1 MVGVRTPSAVWLG
14 AALLAA
20 CTAGAPER
28 AGTDQGDPAKVASL
42 RDLTGAACRSANRFD
57 IAPDPAAPMPVY
69 LYCGTKTRASGA
81 VSATPLPLTMPKD
94 DAGRRALLQSVA
106 AASPAGRDAAT
117 RMSCRDGSW
126 TQGPDGSELLIRPC
140 ALSDG
145 GWPQIE
151 TVAAMGKYVVQGEG
165 LPAMF
170 PVLAAAMQNLAG
182 TAPDA
187 GAPAMEPEA
196 ARRLL
201 QMALGGELHLI
212 GGRDFERFGELT
224 ETARLNNSRKNF
236 RAAEDAYREA
246 LNIQE
251 RAFAP
256 GAVGIGLTLTNL
268 ALEVSNQGR
277 FEEAAALFRR
287 ADPIIQRSP
296 DAGDRARFF
305 TYMAFDAANSG
316 RFQDALRYAREA
328 TSIWREM
335 AEKDTP
341 GFDTA
346 GGADEAKSAA
356 RGELAHSLNIEAAM
370 ALRVGELA
378 DAEAAAK
385 EALVIVGEE
394 PGLPPWW
401 RPEVL
406 TTMGEIYARQD
417 KLSDAEQSFRGA
429 LIFQQRLFGDT
440 APTAATL
447 LALGRVYA
455 GEGLNGESVRAY
467 EFALNILAR
476 DEVARSQVVFDQI
489 APLITAANALAREQP
504 AQRKSLD
511 AMIVRALQLMT
522 TGVTD
527 QTISRASAR
536 LAAKDPAIERLV
548 RDLQDSERRRDA
560 ARIELAHQT
569 SLPDEQRGAL
579 KEANLLTEINQNN
592 ARRDAVLAELQK
604 DFPSYASL
612 ANPGPVPLADLQ
624 AHLKPREALVRF
636 ELGRE
641 RAFAIVVRSDRFQA
655 RPLELDQAKLDAA
668 VRGLR
673 RAFAVR
679 SGGIDDFDLADAYDL
694 YRALFAPIENE
705 LAGVDHLIVS
715 PSGALAS
722 LPVAL
727 LVTERPAGQDYRRAA
742 WLVRRFAIS
751 EVPSLRAFVTLRDSA
766 SLARAPKPFFGVGN
780 PMFEGAG
787 PGAAPARPGQR
798 PAANALDTLAGQCR
812 DAGPIPPQMLRA
824 LAPLPETAGE
834 LGAVSRILG
843 AGSDSLLLGA
853 AANEANL
860 RHHTLSDYRVLYFA
874 THGLLPGELSCQSE
888 PALALS
894 PPASA
899 ATSKDEDGLL
909 DASEIAG
916 LQLNAD
922 LVVLSACNT
931 AQGGAKL
938 GGEALSGLAEAFFYA
953 GARTLIASHWQVPST
968 ATVGLMTGM
977 FQRLGPNLSG
987 GTAEAMRQSQLALI
1001 AQPAT
1006 AHPFFWAA
1014 FTVIGDG
1021 AATAAAER
1029 SAAR

>member
-1 MVGVRTPSAVWLG
+1 MRRVSPSPQVFAWL
-14 AALLAA
+14 ALLAA
-20 CTAGAPER
+20 CTAVT
-28 AGTDQGDPAKVASL
+28 TDRTGKDNGDPANVAAL
-42 RDLTGAACRSANRFD
+42 RDLTGAGCRSENRFD
-57 IAPDPAAPMPVY
+57 IAPDPGAPMPVY

-81 VSATPLPLTMPKD
+81 VSAVPLPLTLPKD
-94 DAGRRALLQSVA
+94 DTSRRAVLQSVA
-106 AASPAGRDAAT
+106 AASPAGRDAAA

-126 TQGPDGSELLIRPC
+126 TQTPEGVELLIRPC

-145 GWPQIE
+145 GWPQIV
-151 TVAAMGKYVVQGEG
+151 TVAAMGKYVVRGEG

-170 PVLAAAMQNLAG
+170 PVLVATMHTLAG
-182 TAPDA
+182 TTAEPSA
-187 GAPAMEPEA
+187 VASEPEA
-196 ARRLL
+196 SRRML
-201 QMALGGELHLI
+201 QTALGSELHLI
-212 GGRDFERFGELT
+212 GGSDFERFGELT

-251 RAFAP
+251 RAFAA

-277 FEEAAALFRR
+277 FEESAALFRR

-296 DAGDRARFF
+296 NAGDRARFF
-305 TYMAFDAANSG
+305 TYMAFDAANAG
-316 RFQDALRYAREA
+316 RFPDALRYAREA

-341 GFDTA
+341 GFAAA

-378 DAEAAAK
+378 NAEASAK

-394 PGLPPWW
+394 TGLPPWW

-417 KLSDAEQSFRGA
+417 KLSEAEQSFRGA

-476 DEVARSQVVFDQI
+476 DEAGRSQLVFDQI

-504 AQRKSLD
+504 AQRAALD
-511 AMIVRALQLMT
+511 AMIVRALQLMAN
-522 TGVTD
+522 GVTD

-569 SLPDEQRGAL
+569 ALPDDQRGSL
-579 KEANLLTEINQNN
+579 KEANLLAEINQNN
-592 ARRDAVLAELQK
+592 ARRETVLAELQK
-604 DFPSYASL
+604 EFPSYASL
-612 ANPGPVPLADLQ
+612 ANPGPVALPDLQ
-624 AHLKPREALVRF
+624 TRLRPREALVRF
-636 ELGRE
+636 EVGRE
-641 RAFAIVVRSDRFQA
+641 RAFAVVIRSDRFAA
-655 RPLELDQAKLDAA
+655 RPIELDQAKLDAA

-679 SGGIDDFDLADAYDL
+679 GSGIDDFDLADAYDL
-694 YRALFAPIENE
+694 YRVLFAPIENE
-705 LAGVDHLIVS
+705 LAGVDHLVVS
-715 PSGALAS
+715 PSAALAS

-727 LVTERPAGQDYRRAA
+727 LVTERPKGQDYRRAA

-766 SLARAPKPFFGVGN
+766 GLAHAPKPFLGVGN
-780 PMFEGAG
+780 PVFEGAG
-787 PGAAPARPGQR
+787 PARPGQR
-798 PAANALDTLAGQCR
+798 PAASALDTLAGQCR

-834 LGAVSRILG
+834 LSAVSRILG
-843 AGSDSLLLGA
+843 AGADALLLSA

-860 RHHTLSDYRVLYFA
+860 RRHSLSDYRVLYFA

-894 PPASA
+894 PPAA
-899 ATSKDEDGLL
+899 AAASKDEDGLL

-938 GGEALSGLAEAFFYA
+938 GGEALSGLAESFFYA

-977 FQRLGPNLSG
+977 FQRLGPNLAG
-987 GTAEAMRQSQLALI
+987 GVAEAMRQSQLALI
-1001 AQPAT
+1001 EQSAT

-1021 AATAAAER
+1021 AAPAAAER